1 MIGRRWYV
9 PWLFLAPALLV
20 TAVMTWGP
28 LANTG
33 VLAFTDARALGG
45 GEFTGVD
52 NFRRLAED
60 DEFFRALANT
70 GLYLVVVVP
79 ALVLLPLLL
88 AQLVHAKL
96 PGLGAFRAVFY
107 SPVIASMVVV
117 GLIWS
122 WLLSSEGLVNAV
134 LLRLKVVAEPLPFLT
149 DATLLLFSCM
159 LVTVWKGLGYYMVIY
174 LAALSNVPTELYEA
188 AKVDGAGAVR
198 RFRSVTVPTVR
209 PTMLLVGA
217 LSAISATKVFAEIY
231 VLSSGTAGPGGQA
244 KSIVY
249 YIREVGLGVDGEIGY
264 ASAMSLVLLVGTLG
278 LSVLALVLRRRD
290 EGSTA

>member
-9 PWLFLAPALLV
+9 PWLFLAPALAITGL
-20 TAVMTWGP
+20 MIWGP

-45 GEFTGVD
+45 GQFTGLE
-52 NFRRLAED
+52 NFRKLAGD
-60 DEFFRALANT
+60 TEFFRALGNT
-70 GLYLVVVVP
+70 ALYIVVVVP
-79 ALVLLPLLL
+79 ALVALPLLL

-96 PGLGAFRAVFY
+96 PGIGAFRAVFY

-134 LLRLKVVAEPLPFLT
+134 LVKLRLVAEPLPFLT
-149 DATLLLFSCM
+149 DSTLLLLSAM
-159 LVTVWKGLGYYMVIY
+159 LVTIWKGLGYYMVIY
-174 LAALSNVPTELYEA
+174 LAALSNVPNDLHEA
-188 AKVDGAGAVR
+188 AKVDGAGPVR
-198 RFRSVTVPTVR
+198 RFLSVTVPTVR
-209 PTMLLVGA
+209 PTMLLVGT
-217 LSAISATKVFAEIY
+217 LSAIAAAKVFAEVY

-249 YIREVGLGVDGEIGY
+249 YIREVGLGVGGEIGY
-264 ASAMSLVLLVGTLG
+264 ASAMSLVLFVGTLG
-278 LSVLALVLRRRD
+278 LSVLALVARRRT
-290 EGSTA
+290 EGSGA

>member
-9 PWLFLAPALLV
+9 PWLFLSPALLI
-20 TAVMTWGP
+20 TAAMTWGP

-33 VLAFTDARALGG
+33 VLAFTDAQALGG
-45 GEFTGVD
+45 GQFTGTE

-60 DEFFRALANT
+60 SEFFRALGNT

-79 ALVLLPLLL
+79 ALVVLPLLL
-88 AQLVHAKL
+88 AQLVHAKV
-96 PGLGAFRAVFY
+96 PGIGAFRAVFY

-122 WLLSSEGLVNAV
+122 WLLSSDGLVNAV
-134 LLRLKVVAEPLPFLT
+134 LVKLRLIAEPLSFLT

-174 LAALSNVPTELYEA
+174 LAALSNVPRELHEA
-188 AKVDGAGAVR
+188 ARVDGAGAVR
-198 RFRSVTVPTVR
+198 RFLSVTVPTVR
-209 PTMLLVGA
+209 PTMLLVGT

-231 VLSSGTAGPGGQA
+231 VMSSGTAGPGGQA

-249 YIREVGLGVDGEIGY
+249 YIREIGLGIDGEVGY
-264 ASAMSLVLLVGTLG
+264 ASAMSLVLFVGTIG
-278 LSVLALVLRRRD
+278 LSVLALVLRRRG
-290 EGSTA
+290 ERSEA

>member
-1 MIGRRWYV
+1 
-9 PWLFLAPALLV
+9 
-20 TAVMTWGP
+20 MTWGP

-45 GEFTGVD
+45 GQFTGVE
-52 NFRRLAED
+52 NFRRLAQD

-134 LLRLKVVAEPLPFLT
+134 LLRLKVIAEPLPFLT
-149 DATLLLFSCM
+149 DSTLLLFSCM

-174 LAALSNVPTELYEA
+174 LAALSNVPNELYEA

-290 EGSTA
+290 EGSQA

>member
-1 MIGRRWYV
+1 M

-79 ALVLLPLLL
+79 ALILLPLLL

-96 PGLGAFRAVFY
+96 PGVGAFRAVFY

-134 LLRLKVVAEPLPFLT
+134 LLRLKVVTEPLPFLT
-149 DATLLLFSCM
+149 DSTLLLFSCM

-174 LAALSNVPTELYEA
+174 LAALSNVPNELYEA

-231 VLSSGTAGPGGQA
+231 VMSSGTAGPGGQA

-264 ASAMSLVLLVGTLG
+264 ASAMSLVLFVGTLG